1 MFGEAT
7 GPNCLGCHAV
17 GGKGGAFGPTLEGL
31 AGRMNR
37 GEILEHLID
46 PSKRV
51 APEFSLHR
59 VEMRDEVVY
68 QGFVVSRDKG
78 ELRLRLDDGRILG
91 LKLGEIAKETVSPV
105 SAMPEGLLDALTAT
119 EAADLLD
126 YLMTLR

>member
-1 MFGEAT
+1 
-7 GPNCLGCHAV
+7 
-17 GGKGGAFGPTLEGL
+17 
-31 AGRMNR
+31 MNR